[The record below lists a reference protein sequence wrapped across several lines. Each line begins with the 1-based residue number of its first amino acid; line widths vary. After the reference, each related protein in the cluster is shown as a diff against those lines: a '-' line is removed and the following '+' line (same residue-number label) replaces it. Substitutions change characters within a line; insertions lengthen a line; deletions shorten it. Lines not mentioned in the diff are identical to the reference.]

1 MALSSGARFAMLAL
15 LVALLRAAAI
25 RDSFVADGTL
35 DVGGEELRQDLGA
48 GSRPS
53 RGEEKRGGDEVTLL
67 GVKLK
72 VGDTVAFHATGQV
85 PRWKDP
91 ASGHPLP
98 DEWVITKIVEVFEH
112 VALAGSEADTTPPS
126 RVNFVKLQFF
136 RYTDGRKITAKI
148 QATSSNYEMIRPVGY
163 VLTARNSVSDDAAQQ
178 SSPGPSTVPLVLPT
192 GWEKKESTRQA
203 GKTYF
208 YNADTGTGQAD
219 PPPIKD
225 ADRPHDV
232 ETSLH
237 NQYALLTKAELTGVQ
252 LASGKTVEYFSKSQD
267 RWIIAKI
274 AKVTGKNKVLIEYF
288 TPDPPDARSVGG
300 EVHLDTGRIAPTGPK
315 PGYLVK
321 TRRDIPVIEDL
332 SSKTI
337 PAGSLGMITGLAGP
351 SKVYGDIME
360 WHVLLD
366 DGTVF
371 QTSRGNLETVEAF
384 RPRDKVRLPGS
395 DLEGTLNYFHEM
407 APGTWMWYFVE
418 YVGATPVTGMSRIV
432 QVPPEPADYPLDP
445 TDFRTRWKESS
456 ILDCSTIFL
465 QVLPEKATTIQGFK
479 QGSIV
484 KKTRGLYKD
493 KEGQLLYWKPATG
506 KWIVELNAE
515 ELRKTETE
523 LSIDPKD
530 LGPSEGQIEG
540 M

>member
-25 RDSFVADGTL
+25 RDSFVADGTM
-35 DVGGEELRQDLGA
+35 DVGGEELRQ
-48 GSRPS
+48 
-53 RGEEKRGGDEVTLL
+53 EKSGGNEVTLL

-72 VGDTVAFHATGQV
+72 VEDTVAFHATGRV

-91 ASGHPLP
+91 ASGDPLA
-98 DEWVITKIVEVFEH
+98 DEWVITKIVEVFESG
-112 VALAGSEADTTPPS
+112 ALVGSEAGPPPS
-126 RVNFVKLQFF
+126 QVNFVKLQFF
-136 RYTDGRKITAKI
+136 RYTDGKKITVKI
-148 QATSSNYEMIRPVGY
+148 QATNSNYEMIRPVGY
-163 VLTARNSVSDDAAQQ
+163 VPTARNSVSADAAQQ
-178 SSPGPSTVPLVLPT
+178 SSPGPSTVPLV
-192 GWEKKESTRQA
+192 
-203 GKTYF
+203 
-208 YNADTGTGQAD
+208 GQAD

-252 LASGKTVEYFSKSQD
+252 LAPGKTVEYFSKSQGI
-267 RWIIAKI
+267 WIIAKI

-288 TPDPPDARSVGG
+288 TPDPPDARSVQS

-315 PGYLVK
+315 PGYRVK
-321 TRRDIPVIEDL
+321 TRRDVPVIEDL
-332 SSKTI
+332 RSKTI
-337 PAGSLGMITGLAGP
+337 PAGSLGMITGFAGP
-351 SKVYGDIME
+351 SKVVGDIME

-384 RPRDKVRLPGS
+384 RPRDKVRLLGS

-407 APGTWMWYFVE
+407 APGTWMWYVVE

-432 QVPPEPADYPLDP
+432 QVPPAQGDYLLDP
-445 TDFRTRWKESS
+445 TDFSTRWKESS

-465 QVLPEKATTIQGFK
+465 QALPEKATTTQGFK
-479 QGSIV
+479 QGGLV
-484 KKTRGLYKD
+484 KKTRGVYKGM
-493 KEGQLLYWKPATG
+493 EGQLLYWNPATG
-506 KWIVELNAE
+506 KWIVDMNDA
-515 ELRKTETE
+515 ELRKTNTE

-530 LGPSEGQIEG
+530 LGPL
-540 M
+540 